1 MRIAV
6 VQVIAADEKSESGRL
21 CKNWA
26 DLIRRNLDLVKQEN
40 TEFTFIFPRWGL
52 TGHEAFFYSYLH
64 HLNDKETLHS
74 VVHAEREGSDAVMIT
89 CFYDPMLRDLRQA
102 VDIPVVSL
110 GESSMLMASM
120 MGAKFGVVTISPEAA
135 HDFQSNIVKYGL
147 EKRAVPVRP
156 IPETAE
162 QQLEALKD
170 VHHTIEA
177 FKKVSRE
184 LIRDGAE
191 VIIPGCG
198 LMCPALRI
206 APGAEEEYPNG
217 LTEVDGVPVM
227 DALGITLKT
236 AETLVSL
243 RQAGSCWISRK
254 AFFTRPTPKALELS
268 QMVLKYEGPG
278 FWHY

>member
-1 MRIAV
+1 MKIAV
-6 VQVIAADEKSESGRL
+6 VQVIAADEKSESGSL
-21 CKNWA
+21 CKIWA
-26 DLIRRNLDLVKQEN
+26 DLIRRNLNLVKHEN
-40 TEFTFIFPRWGL
+40 TEFTFLFPRWGL

-64 HLNDKETLHS
+64 HLNDKETFHS
-74 VVHAEREGSDAVMIT
+74 IVQAEREGFDAAMIT

-120 MGAKFGVVTISPEAA
+120 MGAKFGVVTISPQAVYN
-135 HDFQSNIVKYGL
+135 FQDNIVKYGL
-147 EKRAVPVRP
+147 VERAVPVRP

-162 QQLEALKD
+162 EQLVALTD

-177 FKKVSRE
+177 FKKVAKE
-184 LIRDGAE
+184 LIRDGAD

-198 LMCPALRI
+198 LMCPALRL
-206 APGAEEEYPNG
+206 APGAEKEYPNG
-217 LTEVDGVPVM
+217 LTEVEGVPIM
-227 DALGITLKT
+227 DALGVTLKM

-254 AFFTRPTPKALELS
+254 AFYAQPTPKAIELS
-268 QMVLKYEGPG
+268 QMVLKYERPG